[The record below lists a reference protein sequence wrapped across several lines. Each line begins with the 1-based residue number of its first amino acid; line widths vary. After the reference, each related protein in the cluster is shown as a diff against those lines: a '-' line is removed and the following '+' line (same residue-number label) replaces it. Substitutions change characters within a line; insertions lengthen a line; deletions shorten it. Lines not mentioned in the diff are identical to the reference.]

1 MPKRASLAPKRTTK
15 RHVPWV
21 VNLPAA
27 LSNTGRRER
36 RYFTEKRVA
45 DQFCRQQ
52 RIRLENYGVSSTYLP
67 AGKVEEAQEAFDRL
81 NGTGVSLIEAVEEV
95 LRLRRAPR
103 QTPTF
108 SNMFYRLDLTIKI
121 PHKKNYTN

>member
-15 RHVPWV
+15 PHVPWV

-95 LRLRRAPR
+95 LRLRRAR
-103 QTPTF
+103 DFQTDVRELHR
-108 SNMFYRLDLTIKI
+108 S
-121 PHKKNYTN
+121 